1 MIRQSNNSVISVSLR
16 AFLCFSSVNILLGIL
31 SSLSLAQSVPKVAL
45 IDFSGDS
52 DNKLRAAVL
61 AGVTNFEQV
70 DGSQSRAAAH
80 GSGYNGGLNLSRD
93 EARDLGTSIGCDFY
107 FLGRTWTVRRLGP
120 SSEPYFESSTAVF
133 LVETR
138 SGRLL
143 LFDLATATSPM
154 DRAAFAEMHKL
165 LRSRSASYAEAIKAA
180 FQKRVEDLE
189 KPQKPLEDEIEVLD
203 GAVTSTSIA
212 APVFFQRLKPE
223 YTSDAALANVTAT
236 VEVRAVFATDGK
248 ASELEVERWAGFG
261 LDESALAT
269 VRALRFKPAS
279 RDGRAI
285 AVRALVRYNFVK
297 PPSAAEREAEQ
308 ERLRRSLR
316 QIGKP

>member
-1 MIRQSNNSVISVSLR
+1 MFIRLR
-16 AFLCFSSVNILLGIL
+16 VFRVFRVLRCFSSFILLSL
-31 SSLSLAQSVPKVAL
+31 FSSVSFAQAAPRVAL

-52 DNKLRAAVL
+52 DSRLRPAIL
-61 AGVTNFEQV
+61 ASASGLDLV
-70 DGSQSRAAAH
+70 DVSQARAAAH
-80 GSGYNGGLNLSRD
+80 GSGYSGSLNLSRE
-93 EARDLGTSIGCDFY
+93 EARDLGTSVGCDFY
-107 FLGRTWTVRRLGP
+107 FLGRTWNVRRLGP

-138 SGRLL
+138 SGRLI
-143 LFDLATATSPM
+143 LFDLATAKAPKE
-154 DRAAFAEMHKL
+154 DAAFAEMLSL
-165 LRSRSASYAEAIKAA
+165 LRSRSTNYGAAIKAA
-180 FQKRVEDLE
+180 FRKRVEDLST
-189 KPQKPLEDEIEVLD
+189 PARHPEDEIEVLD
-203 GAVTSTSIA
+203 GAVTSSRIV

-223 YTSDAALANVTAT
+223 YTSEAALANIAAT
-236 VEVRAVFATDGK
+236 VEVRAVFGTDGK

-269 VRALRFKPAS
+269 VQALRFKPAS
-279 RDGRAI
+279 QDGRGI

>member
-1 MIRQSNNSVISVSLR
+1 MR
-16 AFLCFSSVNILLGIL
+16 AFGLAIVILLFSGV
-31 SSLSLAQSVPKVAL
+31 SLAQAVPKVAL
-45 IDFSGDS
+45 IDFGGDS
-52 DNKLRAAVL
+52 DSKLRPVIVNASSGL
-61 AGVTNFEQV
+61 EQV
-70 DGSQSRAAAH
+70 DAGQVRAAAQGVGYS
-80 GSGYNGGLNLSRD
+80 GSLNLHRE

-107 FLGRTWTVRRLGP
+107 FLGRTWNVRRLGP
-120 SSEPYFESSTAVF
+120 SSEPYFESSAAVF
-133 LVETR
+133 LVDSR

-143 LFDLATATSPM
+143 LFDLVTAKAVKATDALAQM
-154 DRAAFAEMHKL
+154 MIL
-165 LRSRSASYAEAIKAA
+165 LGSRSANYASAIRIA
-180 FQKRVEDLE
+180 FEKRIEELE
-189 KPQKPLEDEIEVLD
+189 MPARALEDEIEVLD
-203 GAVTSTSIA
+203 GAVTSRKIV

-223 YTSDAALANVTAT
+223 YTNEAALADVAAT
-236 VEVRAVFATDGK
+236 VEVRAVFGTDGK
-248 ASELEVERWAGFG
+248 ASDFEVERWAGFG
-261 LDESALAT
+261 LDESAMAT